1 MSLTNVSQ
9 VEIHCVGF
17 QAGVAV
23 YVQCEGDAVL
33 LFFVRTFS
41 ILAGHP

>member
-9 VEIHCVGF
+9 VEIHSVGL

-23 YVQCEGDAVL
+23 YVQCEGNAVL
-33 LFFVRTFS
+33 LFFVRAVGVLT
-41 ILAGHP
+41 GHP